1 MWVRLQSD
9 AIVTGMSRPDPIL
22 ANAMAAHQAGRLK
35 EAAAGYQQVLRRRPK
50 DPDALHFFG
59 LLHFHRGQ
67 GVEAV
72 RLIMHSLECAPGNPH
87 AWNNLGNIL
96 STQDKMPEAREAYRR
111 VTVLAPAMAEAWYNL
126 GICLRDAGEF
136 KAAAEHFQTAIGH
149 QPDFMRA
156 YEYLGMLLYRV
167 GDFEQAATVYRSWVT
182 RDPAN
187 PLARHMAA
195 ATSGIDIPERAD
207 AQYVTKLFDRY
218 AASFD
223 SSLKNLGYRAPEIVA
238 SALAT
243 HITRPAGALTIL
255 DAGCGTG
262 LCGPLLRPLCKR
274 LAGVD
279 LSAKMIER
287 ARERGS
293 YDELVV
299 SELCEFMQSRHRQFD
314 VVVSADTL
322 EYFGALDQVS
332 RAARHTL
339 RTGGLLLFTVE
350 ALPADATEPYKLL
363 VHGRY
368 AHSDQYVRRCL
379 EEAGFEILELRSEV
393 LRMERLQEVA
403 GFLVV
408 ARVAESAGVISA

>member
-1 MWVRLQSD
+1 
-9 AIVTGMSRPDPIL
+9 MSRPEAIL

-50 DPDALHFFG
+50 DPDALHFYG

-67 GVEAV
+67 GIDAV
-72 RLIMHSLECAPGNPH
+72 RLIMHSLEFAPGNPH

-96 STQDKMPEAREAYRR
+96 STQDKMAEAKEAYRR
-111 VTVLAPAMAEAWYNL
+111 VTMLAPAMGIAWYNL
-126 GICLRDAGEF
+126 AICLRDEGEF
-136 KAAAEHFQTAIGH
+136 AVAADHFRTAIRH
-149 QPDFMRA
+149 QPELMRA

-167 GDFEQAATVYRSWVT
+167 GDFAQAAQVYTNWLQC
-182 RDPAN
+182 DPTN
-187 PLARHMAA
+187 PVARHMAA
-195 ATSGIDIPERAD
+195 ATTGMNIPERAD
-207 AQYVTKLFDRY
+207 AEYVVKIFDRF

-223 SSLKNLGYRAPEIVA
+223 RNLRNLGYRAPEVVA
-238 SALAT
+238 SALAG
-243 HITRPAGALTIL
+243 HIPASSEMQQIL

-279 LSAKMIER
+279 LSARMIER
-287 ARERGS
+287 AQERGG

-299 SELCEFMQSRHRQFD
+299 SELCEFMQSRPRQFD
-314 VVVSADTL
+314 AVVSADTL

-332 RAARHTL
+332 RTANHAL
-339 RTGGLLLFTVE
+339 REGGLFLFTVE
-350 ALPADATEPYKLL
+350 ALPADSTEPYKLL

-368 AHSDQYVRRCL
+368 AHGEQYVRHSL
-379 EEAGFEILELRSEV
+379 ETAGFEILELRSEV
-393 LRMERLQEVA
+393 LRMECLQEVA

-408 ARVAESAGVISA
+408 ARVKDESLPNHIDNNNGHVIP